1 MFLLAITNEEIAS
14 ALQSQSYEIN
24 DFKIDSLVVT
34 IVTDNFLSTFISDEN
49 GFSLIESPLLSHHN
63 LRDIIF
69 SQVTYTKKSNS
80 FEILKSTISGRP
92 IYYHIDSKGNFFCST
107 HISMLRKSGV
117 LIEENTD
124 VLPEFFYYRYVMPPA
139 TLYKNIR
146 QLLAGSHVI
155 IKLENGKCKIVRE
168 EFYIPPTSHEKEAGH
183 IDSISNSTLS
193 LLNDSIQDLSPG
205 KDRISVLLSGGLDSS
220 ILFKICQSRYGID
233 TTYSTGFPF
242 ENPTTNIEKEYALS
256 AADAF
261 KTKHSYCEVSN
272 EEYLRG
278 IIKGISA
285 AEEPLIDLHSG
296 MLHSLFKEGIPQNKN
311 IVINAA
317 GADATWGFDTL
328 NVVYLNNKPFFKL
341 LLKYPQIKLTKIASD
356 ITGRYGEFIETSM
369 RIQKDYAISDP
380 RNIIWSDN
388 NVSEEWVN
396 KYFGIKKSD
405 IIKGR
410 YNTIRQFERRSIYDI
425 LSIYFALLDI
435 PVWQSVWSKIGESQ
449 GKILYWPYYND
460 KLLNYAYSIPWEL
473 KLKKPKNIL
482 REVARKCGIPEFIIT
497 RRKTGFAIKDN
508 HWGERGNIF
517 EALVPLSK
525 KVFDEKQLRDMQST
539 DPKKAMTYWNILN
552 YSIWKRLCINNEP
565 VEILLDELN

>member
-1 MFLLAITNEEIAS
+1 M
-14 ALQSQSYEIN
+14 
-24 DFKIDSLVVT
+24 
-34 IVTDNFLSTFISDEN
+34 
-49 GFSLIESPLLSHHN
+49 
-63 LRDIIF
+63 
-69 SQVTYTKKSNS
+69 
-80 FEILKSTISGRP
+80 
-92 IYYHIDSKGNFFCST
+92 
-107 HISMLRKSGV
+107 
-117 LIEENTD
+117 
-124 VLPEFFYYRYVMPPA
+124 
-139 TLYKNIR
+139 
-146 QLLAGSHVI
+146 
-155 IKLENGKCKIVRE
+155 
-168 EFYIPPTSHEKEAGH
+168 
-183 IDSISNSTLS
+183 
-193 LLNDSIQDLSPG
+193 
-205 KDRISVLLSGGLDSS
+205 
-220 ILFKICQSRYGID
+220 FKICQSKYGID

-285 AEEPLIDLHSG
+285 AEEPLIDLHIG

-317 GADATWGFDTL
+317 GADASWGFDTL
-328 NVVYLNNKPFFKL
+328 NVVHLNNKPFFKL

-356 ITGRYGEFIETSM
+356 ITGRYGELIETSM
-369 RIQKDYAISDP
+369 KIQKDYAISDP

-449 GKILYWPYYND
+449 GKILYWPYYNY